1 MSLKVRQGGK
11 AHFIA
16 TLYFSVILGMKYV
29 SGQQINLSEF
39 MPEPS
44 SRMMTACPANA
55 DHHSCAGI
63 DELLL
68 GLTLNKNTTES
79 P

>member
-16 TLYFSVILGMKYV
+16 TLYFSVILGLEYV

-44 SRMMTACPANA
+44 S
-55 DHHSCAGI
+55 
-63 DELLL
+63 
-68 GLTLNKNTTES
+68 
-79 P
+79 

>member
-44 SRMMTACPANA
+44 S
-55 DHHSCAGI
+55 
-63 DELLL
+63 
-68 GLTLNKNTTES
+68 
-79 P
+79 

>member
-16 TLYFSVILGMKYV
+16 TPYFSVIFGMKYV
-29 SGQQINLSEF
+29 SGQQANLSEF

-44 SRMMTACPANA
+44 SRMMTAYPAKA
-55 DHHSCAGI
+55 DHHSFAGI
-63 DELLL
+63 
-68 GLTLNKNTTES
+68 
-79 P
+79 